1 MRKTEGKGPGRVA
14 QDRGRAHQGCAA
26 RLPIT
31 FEFGRQTESSQQV
44 EIRARVNG
52 LLEQRLRTEG
62 SMVKAGQVLFRMDQ

>member
-1 MRKTEGKGPGRVA
+1 M
-14 QDRGRAHQGCAA
+14 
-26 RLPIT
+26 PIT